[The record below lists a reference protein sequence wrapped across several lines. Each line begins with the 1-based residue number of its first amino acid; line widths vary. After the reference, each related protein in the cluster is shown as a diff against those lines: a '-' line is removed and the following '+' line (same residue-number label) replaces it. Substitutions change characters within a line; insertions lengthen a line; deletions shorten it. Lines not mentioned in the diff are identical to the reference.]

1 MQQSLRRSVFLVRW
15 EWLSAFGRAT
25 PADLAHTTSVNSI
38 TSKKTIN
45 ATSLFELEAN
55 DQGKLYEFESLSVE
69 NFWELQM
76 PKAANPNLD
85 FSTIVDVLLPMEYT
99 TLQNSTYREQMIQQ
113 LDRTFSADRAYSFK
127 NEFAE

>member
-1 MQQSLRRSVFLVRW
+1 M
-15 EWLSAFGRAT
+15 
-25 PADLAHTTSVNSI
+25 HSI